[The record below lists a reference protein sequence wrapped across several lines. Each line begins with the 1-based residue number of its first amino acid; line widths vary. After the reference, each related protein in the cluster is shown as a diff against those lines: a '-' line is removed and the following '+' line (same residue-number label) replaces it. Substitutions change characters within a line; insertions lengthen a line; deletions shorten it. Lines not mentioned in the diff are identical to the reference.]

1 MTWFLADAKAGYNE
15 IAEYYAERFPRELD
29 GKPVD
34 RALLGLFAELVQAGG
49 GGPVADVGCGP
60 GRVTKHLKSL
70 GLNVFGI
77 DLSSAMLEIARREN
91 PDLRFSEGS
100 MTALELEDASLS
112 GILAKHS
119 IIHVPL
125 EHHPEV
131 FAEFHR
137 VLVPGGYLML
147 VFQVGDEPLRF
158 SALPGVAES
167 LVFYRLQPD
176 RTAELLEKAGFD
188 VRVKTVRAADPEEK
202 TPHAFLLARR
212 AIQDEA

>member
-15 IAEYYAERFPRELD
+15 IAEYYADRFVDELD

-34 RALLGLFAELVQAGG
+34 RALFGLFAELVQSSG

-60 GRVTKHLKSL
+60 GRVTRYLHSL

-77 DLSSAMLEIARREN
+77 DLSAEMLAIARREN

-125 EHHPEV
+125 EHHGDV
-131 FAEFHR
+131 IAEFHR
-137 VLVPGGYLML
+137 ALVPGGYLML
-147 VFQVGDEPLRF
+147 VFQVGDEPSRF

-176 RTAELLEKAGFD
+176 RTAELLVKAGFD
-188 VRVKTVRAADPEEK
+188 VRLRTVRAADPEEK
-202 TPHAFLLARR
+202 TPHAFPLARR
-212 AIQDEA
+212 IIEGEV